1 MAISRTFAIFHNFVY
16 FDGFSVVSTHP
27 FFLHLTCSFVDLFD
41 KIAAN
46 RGPLGSHSHYAHGY
60 FAFPK
65 LEGEIKPRMIF
76 RGKQVLTWSLNNY
89 LGLANHP
96 EVRRVDAEAAAEFG
110 MALPMGARIMS
121 GNSNLH
127 EQLESELADF
137 VKKPDCLLLNFGYQ
151 GVVSIID
158 AMVGRHDVIV
168 YDAESHACI
177 IDGVRL
183 HQGKRFVYPHNDM
196 ANLEKQLERA
206 TRMVGETGGGIL
218 VITEGVFGMSGNMGK
233 LREIQA
239 LRAKFEF
246 RLFVDDAHGF
256 GTMGATGAGTGE
268 EQDAQD
274 GIDLYFSTFAKSM
287 ASIGAFVA
295 GPESVIEYLRYNMRS
310 QIFAKSLPMPLVA
323 GALKRLE
330 LLRTQPE
337 LKDNLWNVVRALQSG
352 LRAKGFNIG
361 TTESPVTP
369 VFLNG
374 EISDATQLTF
384 DLRENYG
391 IFCSIV
397 MYPVVPKGV
406 IMLRLIPTALHTLAD
421 VEQTILAF
429 EAMAEKLDK
438 GLYSASQVQAE

>member
-1 MAISRTFAIFHNFVY
+1 M
-16 FDGFSVVSTHP
+16 
-27 FFLHLTCSFVDLFD
+27 DLFD

-46 RGPLGSHSHYAHGY
+46 RGPLGSHAHYAHGY

-65 LEGEIKPRMIF
+65 LEGDIKPRMIF
-76 RGKQVLTWSLNNY
+76 RGKEVLTWSLNNY

-96 EVRRVDAEAAAEFG
+96 EVRRADTEAAAAYG

-137 VKKPDCLLLNFGYQ
+137 VGKPDCLLLNFGYQ

-183 HQGKRFVYPHNDM
+183 HQGKRFVYPHNDLE
-196 ANLEKQLERA
+196 NLEKQLERA
-206 TRMVGETGGGIL
+206 TRMTNETGGGIL
-218 VITEGVFGMSGNMGK
+218 VITEGVFGMSGNQGRIK
-233 LREIQA
+233 EI
-239 LRAKFEF
+239 LELKAKFEF

-256 GTMGATGAGTGE
+256 GTMGPTGAGTGE
-268 EQDAQD
+268 EQGIQE

-287 ASIGAFVA
+287 ASVGAFVA

-310 QIFAKSLPMPLVA
+310 QIFAKSLPMTLVA

-330 LLRTQPE
+330 LLRTKPE
-337 LKDNLWNVVRALQSG
+337 LKDDLWLVVRALQSG

-374 EISDATQLTF
+374 EISDATQLTY

-397 MYPVVPKGV
+397 VYPVVPKGV

-421 VEQTILAF
+421 VEQTIQAF

-438 GLYSASQVQAE
+438 GLYSAAHAPVE

>member
-1 MAISRTFAIFHNFVY
+1 
-16 FDGFSVVSTHP
+16 
-27 FFLHLTCSFVDLFD
+27 VDLFE

-60 FAFPK
+60 FTFPK

-76 RGKQVLTWSLNNY
+76 RGKEVLTWSLNNY

-96 EVRRVDAEAAAEFG
+96 EVRKADAEAAAEYG
-110 MALPMGARIMS
+110 MALPMGARMMS

-137 VKKPDCLLLNFGYQ
+137 VQKPDCMLLNFGYQ

-158 AMVGRHDVIV
+158 AMVNRHDVIV

-196 ANLEKQLERA
+196 ASLEKQLQRA
-206 TRMVGETGGGIL
+206 KRITDETGGGVL
-218 VITEGVFGMSGNMGK
+218 VITEGVFGMSGNMGD
-233 LREIQA
+233 LRGVIA
-239 LRAKFEF
+239 LKEKYEF

-268 EQDAQD
+268 EQGMQD

-295 GPESVIEYLRYNMRS
+295 GPENVIEYLRYNMRS
-310 QIFAKSLPMPLVA
+310 QIFAKSLPMPLVV
-323 GALKRLE
+323 GAIKRLE
-330 LLRTQPE
+330 LLRTCPE
-337 LKDNLWNVVRALQSG
+337 LKDNLWTVVRALQSG
-352 LRAKGFNIG
+352 LREKGFNIG
-361 TTESPVTP
+361 TTQSPVTP
-369 VFLNG
+369 VLLQG
-374 EISDATQLTF
+374 QIPDATQITF
-384 DLRENYG
+384 DLRENHG

-397 MYPVVPKGV
+397 VYPVVPKGV
-406 IMLRLIPTALHTLAD
+406 IMLRLIPTASHTLGD
-421 VEQTILAF
+421 VAQTITAF
-429 EAMAEKLDK
+429 EAVADKLSK
-438 GLYSASQVQAE
+438 GLYSKAEVPAGLQA

>member
-1 MAISRTFAIFHNFVY
+1 
-16 FDGFSVVSTHP
+16 
-27 FFLHLTCSFVDLFD
+27 VDLFE

-76 RGKQVLTWSLNNY
+76 RGKEVLTWSLNNY

-96 EVRRVDAEAAAEFG
+96 EVRKADADGAAEYG
-110 MALPMGARIMS
+110 MALPMGARMMS

-127 EQLESELADF
+127 EQLENELAEF
-137 VKKPDCLLLNFGYQ
+137 VQKPDCMLLNFGYQ

-183 HQGKRFVYPHNDM
+183 HAGKRFVYVHNDM
-196 ANLEKQLERA
+196 ASLEKQLERA
-206 TRMVGETGGGIL
+206 KRITDETGGGIL
-218 VITEGVFGMSGNMGK
+218 VITEGVFGMSGNQGD
-233 LREIQA
+233 LRGVVA
-239 LRAKFEF
+239 LKDKYEF

-256 GTMGATGAGTGE
+256 GTMGATGAGTGQ
-268 EQDAQD
+268 EQGVQD

-295 GPESVIEYLRYNMRS
+295 GPENVIEYLRYNMRS
-310 QIFAKSLPMPLVA
+310 QIFAKSLPMTLVV

-337 LKDNLWNVVRALQSG
+337 LKENLWTVVRALQSG
-352 LRAKGFNIG
+352 LREKGLNIG
-361 TTESPVTP
+361 TTTSPVTP
-369 VFLNG
+369 VLLKG
-374 EISDATQLTF
+374 QLSDATQITF
-384 DLRENYG
+384 DLRENHG

-397 MYPVVPKGV
+397 VYPVVPKGV
-406 IMLRLIPTALHTLAD
+406 IMLRLIPTASHTLAD
-421 VEQTILAF
+421 VDMTIKAF
-429 EAMAEKLDK
+429 EVVAEKLDK
-438 GLYSASQVQAE
+438 GLYSKAEAPAGL